1 MSFYERLKSLA
12 KENNKSFNQIEED
25 LGYGKNTLYNYK
37 IQNPTQ
43 ERLLELANY
52 FNVSTD
58 YLLGYDDTKN
68 KNDFSEQENDL
79 VAAFRMESEDMTEEE
94 QAEFNEALKDMMK
107 LAKKLLNDSS
117 NWKKK

>member
-1 MSFYERLKSLA
+1 MNFYERLKSLA

-58 YLLGYDDTKN
+58 YLLGNSDLKSSASSIKNPKLEELITQIDHLDENIKEEIITKM
-68 KNDFSEQENDL
+68 KQL
-79 VAAFRMESEDMTEEE
+79 LEEE
-94 QAEFNEALKDMMK
+94 TKDK
-107 LAKKLLNDSS
+107 
-117 NWKKK
+117 

>member
-58 YLLGYDDTKN
+58 YLLGNSSLKSSSSQIKN
-68 KNDFSEQENDL
+68 PKLEELITQIDHLDENIKEEIITRIKQL
-79 VAAFRMESEDMTEEE
+79 LEEE
-94 QAEFNEALKDMMK
+94 TKDK
-107 LAKKLLNDSS
+107 
-117 NWKKK
+117 

>member
-58 YLLGYDDTKN
+58 YLLGVNDRLTSSSPSIKNSKLEELITQIDHLDENVKEEIITKIR
-68 KNDFSEQENDL
+68 QL
-79 VAAFRMESEDMTEEE
+79 LEEE
-94 QAEFNEALKDMMK
+94 TKDK
-107 LAKKLLNDSS
+107 
-117 NWKKK
+117 

>member
-1 MSFYERLKSLA
+1 MNFYERLKSLA

-58 YLLGYDDTKN
+58 YLLGN
-68 KNDFSEQENDL
+68 SELKSSSSSIKSPKLEELITQIDHL
-79 VAAFRMESEDMTEEE
+79 DEDIKEEIII
-94 QAEFNEALKDMMK
+94 KM
-107 LAKKLLNDSS
+107 KKLLEEETKD
-117 NWKKK
+117 K